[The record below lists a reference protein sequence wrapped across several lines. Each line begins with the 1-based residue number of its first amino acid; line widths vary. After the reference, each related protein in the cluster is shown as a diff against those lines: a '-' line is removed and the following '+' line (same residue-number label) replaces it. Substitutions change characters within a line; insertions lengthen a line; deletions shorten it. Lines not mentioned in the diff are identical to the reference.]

1 VWVRV
6 KRTTN
11 SKAVGAVKGLTSN
24 ELSGVEG
31 WPPIFTRIVSPTSTS
46 VAVLEGVGFA
56 GFACCFSCFLVHIVL
71 PLCFTFITPAR
82 YFSSTCCLARS
93 YLS

>member
-46 VAVLEGVGFA
+46 VAVLEGVILQV
-56 GFACCFSCFLVHIVL
+56 SQVLRVVFLVFLSIL
-71 PLCFTFITPAR
+71 
-82 YFSSTCCLARS
+82 YFPYVSHL
-93 YLS
+93 